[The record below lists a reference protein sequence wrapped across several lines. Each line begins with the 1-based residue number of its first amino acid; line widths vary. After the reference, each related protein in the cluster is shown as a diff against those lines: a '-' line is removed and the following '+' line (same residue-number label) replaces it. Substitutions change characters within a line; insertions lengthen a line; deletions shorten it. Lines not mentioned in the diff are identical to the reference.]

1 MMTTAS
7 DITDKET
14 VTKTFGITLKK
25 TKCSKTLTGNN
36 DLSMKFLK
44 PDSYEHDSYNHVYGT
59 KPRRK
64 SVNDLVKKFNDKV
77 LNDDLGVRKSN
88 RDMNL
93 TVAVDEESV
102 RVRNPQEHPAVAGV
116 REDVRAKTGG
126 RGLQIQVKSGN
137 NICDINLGENDSQTK
152 LESGKKNE
160 GGRGFQPK
168 PGCSTDPGLDLTV
181 DSNLSDSF
189 ISPRA
194 PRGRISPTNFK
205 PNMTVDFVP
214 TNGGRGFT
222 SAMK

>member
-1 MMTTAS
+1 MT
-7 DITDKET
+7 
-14 VTKTFGITLKK
+14 F
-25 TKCSKTLTGNN
+25 
-36 DLSMKFLK
+36 
-44 PDSYEHDSYNHVYGT
+44 
-59 KPRRK
+59 
-64 SVNDLVKKFNDKV
+64 KKFNDKV

-116 REDVRAKTGG
+116 REDVRAKMGG

-168 PGCSTDPGLDLTV
+168 PGSSTDPGLDLTV
-181 DSNLSDSF
+181 MNSKLC
-189 ISPRA
+189 RWYYYVA
-194 PRGRISPTNFK
+194 
-205 PNMTVDFVP
+205 VLE
-214 TNGGRGFT
+214 
-222 SAMK
+222 

>member
-1 MMTTAS
+1 MQA
-7 DITDKET
+7 E
-14 VTKTFGITLKK
+14 V
-25 TKCSKTLTGNN
+25 
-36 DLSMKFLK
+36 
-44 PDSYEHDSYNHVYGT
+44 
-59 KPRRK
+59 
-64 SVNDLVKKFNDKV
+64 
-77 LNDDLGVRKSN
+77 
-88 RDMNL
+88 
-93 TVAVDEESV
+93 
-102 RVRNPQEHPAVAGV
+102 
-116 REDVRAKTGG
+116 GG
-126 RGLQIQVKSGN
+126 RGFQTQVKSGN
-137 NICDINLGENDSQTK
+137 TIFDIKLGENDSQTK

-160 GGRGFQPK
+160 GGRGFQLK